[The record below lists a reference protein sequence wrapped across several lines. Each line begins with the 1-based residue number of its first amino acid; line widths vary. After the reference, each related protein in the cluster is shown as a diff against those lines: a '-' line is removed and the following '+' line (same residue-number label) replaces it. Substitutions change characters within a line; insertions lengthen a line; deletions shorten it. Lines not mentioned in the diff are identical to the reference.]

1 MQGGCQVPLGVH
13 SILTTASGN
22 VKYLCLSGSVYSLD
36 GKTYIYEGMKEAIAS
51 DEDAIS
57 VGAKVAKM
65 VLDQGGAE
73 LLKEFAIGEQPRAI
87 TYSNAA
93 Q

>member
-1 MQGGCQVPLGVH
+1 
-13 SILTTASGN
+13 
-22 VKYLCLSGSVYSLD
+22 
-36 GKTYIYEGMKEAIAS
+36 
-51 DEDAIS
+51 
-57 VGAKVAKM
+57 M